1 VTLRPPP
8 PPAPPPPLL
17 AIALDFSDLDEALA
31 VARAV
36 HPWCEIAKVGLQ
48 LFTSVGPAAVGAL
61 VNEGYEVFLD
71 LKLHDI
77 PNTVGRAAAA
87 AGRAG
92 ASLVTAHGAGGEQ
105 MLAAAVAGYAEGRP
119 GGGIGW
125 GILAVTV
132 LTSEPNPPLGA
143 VADRCHLALETG
155 CAGVVCAA
163 AEIEVARSVSE
174 QLIVLVPGIRS
185 ADGPRHDQARVATA
199 GAAARAGASVLVAGR
214 VVTQSPDPA
223 RAAAALAAEVAGATG
238 HP

>member
-8 PPAPPPPLL
+8 VL

-31 VARAV
+31 MARTV

-48 LFTSVGPAAVGAL
+48 LFTSAGPAAVGAL
-61 VNEGYEVFLD
+61 LDEGYEVFLD

-87 AGRAG
+87 AGQAG

-105 MLAAAVAGYAEGRP
+105 MLAAAVAGFAETRP
-119 GGGIGW
+119 GGGVGR

-132 LTSEPNPPLGA
+132 LTSEPDPPPGA
-143 VADRCHLALETG
+143 VAERSHLALETG
-155 CAGVVCAA
+155 CAGVVCAGA
-163 AEIEVARSVSE
+163 DVAVARSVSE
-174 QLIVLVPGIRS
+174 DLVVLVPGVRG
-185 ADGPRHDQARVATA
+185 ADDPRHDQARVATA

-214 VVTQSPDPA
+214 IVTQSPDPA
-223 RAAAALAAEVAGATG
+223 RAAAALAAEVARAAQHPWTG
-238 HP
+238 VEQ